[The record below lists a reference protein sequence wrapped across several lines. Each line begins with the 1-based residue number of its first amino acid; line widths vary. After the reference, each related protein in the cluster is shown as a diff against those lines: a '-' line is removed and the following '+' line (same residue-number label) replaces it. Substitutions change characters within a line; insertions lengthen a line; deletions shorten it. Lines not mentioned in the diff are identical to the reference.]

1 MYREAEHTLYI
12 SLINADPTTM
22 NHELAH
28 YYVRTFWES
37 KEVQKALSIFDDK
50 KINSR
55 QLEERLVEEITSR
68 TMAENFSTEPQ
79 KRSIIQ

>member
-50 KINSR
+50 KLNSR
-55 QLEERLVEEITSR
+55 
-68 TMAENFSTEPQ
+68 
-79 KRSIIQ
+79 